1 MRVVETRLSGVKLVE
16 PSLFPDQRGYFF
28 EAFNAP
34 NYKDAGIASAFVQD
48 NFSCSNKG
56 VLRGLHLQNP
66 TLQGKLVMVLSGAVL
81 DVAVD
86 VRAGSPTFAQH
97 VSAVLDDRAHRQLW
111 IPRGFAHG
119 FVVLS
124 SEAKFLYKCDAPYDR
139 GSEMSIRWDDP
150 DLNIDWGADRPI
162 LSDKDAAAPLLRELT
177 GRLPVY
183 EG

>member
-1 MRVVETRLSGVKLVE
+1 MQILETQLIGVKILE
-16 PSLFPDQRGYFF
+16 PGVFPDARGYFL
-28 EAFNAP
+28 ETFNVSK
-34 NYKDAGIASAFVQD
+34 YKEAGICNEFVQD
-48 NFSCSNKG
+48 NFSYSHKG

-66 TLQGKLVMVLSGAVL
+66 TPQGKLVMVLAGAVL

-86 VRAGSPTFAQH
+86 VRAGSPTFGRH

-124 SEAKFLYKCDAPYDR
+124 DEARFLYKCDAPYDR
-139 GSEMSIRWDDP
+139 GSEIGIRWNDP
-150 DLNIDWGADRPI
+150 DLNIDWGVERPI
-162 LSDKDAAAPLLRELT
+162 LSEKDAAAPLLGELAAK
-177 GRLPVY
+177 LPLY

>member
-1 MRVVETRLSGVKLVE
+1 MRVLETRLSGVKIIE
-16 PSLFPDQRGYFF
+16 PALFPDQRGYFF
-28 EAFNAP
+28 EAFNARKY
-34 NYKDAGIASAFVQD
+34 NEAGITREFVQD
-48 NFSCSNKG
+48 NVSCSHKG

-66 TLQGKLVMVLSGAVL
+66 TLQGKLVTVLSGAVL

-124 SEAKFLYKCDAPYDR
+124 NEATFLYKCDAPYDH
-139 GSEMSIRWDDP
+139 GSEIGIRWDDP
-150 DLNIDWGADRPI
+150 DLNIDWEVDRPI

-177 GRLPVY
+177 SRLPVY